1 MDLSIVIPAYEES
14 EKIVRDIREAAE
26 FLADHQ
32 LTGQII
38 VVDDGSADDTAAVA
52 RTALAGPP
60 EGVSFEVIR
69 YPEHKGKGYAVRT
82 GIASATGDFVMFA
95 DSGSCVPYEEVLH
108 GLKLIKEGGYD
119 IAHASRR
126 LDGCHVDYG
135 QAVHRRI
142 CSNLFR
148 ACILWLVGI
157 PSDLTD
163 TQCGFKIYRGSV
175 ARRLYSECMTDG
187 SAFDIEI
194 ILRAHRAGYRIKEFP
209 VRWTVDPDSR
219 HSIVKSLW
227 SIPRELWQIKMALRR
242 EDKGRSN
249 PAPAACRQDTCP
261 PASEAPSEN

>member
-14 EKIVRDIREAAE
+14 EKIVHDVREAAE
-26 FLADHQ
+26 FLAGNH

-38 VVDDGSADDTAAVA
+38 VVDDGSTDDTAAVA
-52 RTALAGPP
+52 KNALSDPH
-60 EGVSFEVIR
+60 EGVSLEVIR

-108 GLKLIKEGGYD
+108 GLKMIKDDECD

-126 LDGCHVDYG
+126 VDGCRVDYS
-135 QAVHRRI
+135 QAFHRRI

-148 ACILWLVGI
+148 SCILWLMGI

-163 TQCGFKIYRGSV
+163 TQCGFKIYRGTI
-175 ARRLYSECMTDG
+175 ARRLYREAVTDG

-194 ILRAHRAGYRIKEFP
+194 ILRARRAGYRIKEFP
-209 VRWTVDPDSR
+209 VRWTCDPDSR
-219 HSIVKSLW
+219 LSVVKSVW
-227 SIPRELWQIKMALRR
+227 YIPRELWQMKMALRHEHR
-242 EDKGRSN
+242 NRSDT
-249 PAPAACRQDTCP
+249 APATYR
-261 PASEAPSEN
+261 